1 MEAAGVATVRRFSRV
16 VTQRLGAL
24 NDEYLAR
31 PRPLGASR
39 VLYEVGEEGADARTL
54 RSRLGLD
61 SGYLSRLLRRLEEER
76 LVTVVH
82 DADDRRVRVV
92 RLTEAGR
99 AERAELDRRSDEL
112 ARTLLDH
119 LDQGQRGRLIDA
131 MATVERLLTAQLV
144 EIAPEDPTS
153 EAARFCLHS
162 YFAELDTRFDDGFDP
177 DMSIR
182 AEADDLVPP
191 AGLLLVAWLDGHPV
205 GCGALKLH
213 GRGPAEIK
221 RMWVSPSLR
230 GLALGRRMLR
240 ELERA
245 ADEAGATAVRLE
257 TNQRLTEAIGLY
269 RSSGYREVSA
279 FNDEA
284 YAHHWFEKV
293 LTGRHDDTRKGPG

>member
-1 MEAAGVATVRRFSRV
+1 MDALRVATVRRFSRV

-39 VLYEVGEEGADARTL
+39 VLYEIGEAGADARTI

-61 SGYLSRLLRRLEEER
+61 SGYLSRLLRRLEDEH
-76 LVTVVH
+76 LVTV
-82 DADDRRVRVV
+82 DRAADDGRVRVI
-92 RLTEAGR
+92 RLTEAG
-99 AERAELDRRSDEL
+99 RAELDRRSDEL

-119 LDQGQRGRLIDA
+119 LDESQRRHLIDA

-144 EIAPEDPTS
+144 EIVPEDPTS
-153 EAARFCLHS
+153 EAARFCLQS
-162 YFAELDTRFDDGFDP
+162 YFAELDARFDDGFDP

-182 AEADDLVPP
+182 AEAEDLVPP

-205 GCGALKLH
+205 GCGALKFH
-213 GRGPAEIK
+213 GWEPAEIK
-221 RMWVSPSLR
+221 RMWVSPSVR

-240 ELERA
+240 GLERA
-245 ADEAGATAVRLE
+245 AAEGGATAVRLE
-257 TNQRLTEAIGLY
+257 TNQRLIEAIGLY

-284 YAHHWFEKV
+284 YAHHWFEKM
-293 LTGRHDDTRKGPG
+293 LGGRHDA

>member
-1 MEAAGVATVRRFSRV
+1 VDASGVATVRRFSRV
-16 VTQRLGAL
+16 VTRRLGAL

-39 VLYEVGEEGADARTL
+39 VLYEIGEAGADARAI

-61 SGYLSRLLRRLEEER
+61 SGYLSRLLRRLEDEH
-76 LVTVVH
+76 LVTVDR
-82 DADDRRVRVV
+82 DAEDGRVRVV

-119 LDQGQRGRLIDA
+119 LDESQRRHLIDA

-144 EIAPEDPTS
+144 EIVPEDPAS
-153 EAARFCLHS
+153 EAARSCLRS
-162 YFAELDTRFDDGFDP
+162 YFAELDARFDDGFDP

-182 AEADDLVPP
+182 ADAADLVPP

-205 GCGALKLH
+205 GCGALKFH
-213 GRGPAEIK
+213 GAEPVEIK
-221 RMWVSPSLR
+221 RMWVSPSVR
-230 GLALGRRMLR
+230 GLSLGRRMLR

-245 ADEAGATAVRLE
+245 AAEGGATAVRLE
-257 TNQRLTEAIGLY
+257 TNERLTEAIGLY

-293 LTGRHDDTRKGPG
+293 LAGRYDDK

>member
-1 MEAAGVATVRRFSRV
+1 MEASGVATVRRFSRV
-16 VTQRLGAL
+16 VTQRLGVL

-39 VLYEVGEEGADARTL
+39 VLYEIGDAGADARAI

-61 SGYLSRLLRRLEEER
+61 SGYLSRLLRRLEDEH
-76 LVTVVH
+76 LVTVEH

-119 LDQGQRGRLIDA
+119 LDESQRRHLIDA

-144 EIAPEDPTS
+144 EILPADPSS
-153 EAARFCLHS
+153 EAARFCLRS
-162 YFAELDTRFDDGFDP
+162 YFAELDARFDDGFDP
-177 DMSIR
+177 DRSIR
-182 AEADDLVPP
+182 AEAEDLVPP

-205 GCGALKLH
+205 GCGALKFH
-213 GRGPAEIK
+213 SREPAEIK
-221 RMWVSPSLR
+221 RMWVSPSVR
-230 GLALGRRMLR
+230 GLSLGRRMLR
-240 ELERA
+240 ELEHA
-245 ADEAGATAVRLE
+245 AVEAGAAAARLE
-257 TNQRLTEAIGLY
+257 TNERLIEAIGLY

-293 LTGRHDDTRKGPG
+293 LAVPHDDA

>member
-1 MEAAGVATVRRFSRV
+1 MEAPRVATVRRFSRV

-39 VLYEVGEEGADARTL
+39 VLYEIGEAGADARTI

-61 SGYLSRLLRRLEEER
+61 SGYLSRLLRRLEDEH
-76 LVTVVH
+76 LITVEH

-119 LDQGQRGRLIDA
+119 LDESQRGHLIDA
-131 MATVERLLTAQLV
+131 MATIERLLTAQLV
-144 EIAPEDPTS
+144 EIVPEDPTS
-153 EAARFCLHS
+153 EAARSCLQS
-162 YFAELDTRFDDGFDP
+162 YFTELDARFDDGFDP

-182 AEADDLVPP
+182 AEAEDLVPP

-205 GCGALKLH
+205 GCGALKFH
-213 GRGPAEIK
+213 GRQPAEIK
-221 RMWVSPSLR
+221 RMWVSPSVR
-230 GLALGRRMLR
+230 GLAMGRRILR
-240 ELERA
+240 ELEHA
-245 ADEAGATAVRLE
+245 AAEAGARTVRLE
-257 TNQRLTEAIGLY
+257 TNQRLIEAIGLY

-284 YAHHWFEKV
+284 YAHHWFEKE
-293 LTGRHDDTRKGPG
+293 LAGRHDDT

>member
-1 MEAAGVATVRRFSRV
+1 MDAGGVATVRRFSRV
-16 VTQRLGAL
+16 VTQRLGVL

-39 VLYEVGEEGADARTL
+39 VLFEIGADGADARTL

-61 SGYLSRLLRRLEEER
+61 SGYLSRLLRRLEDEH
-76 LVTVVH
+76 LVTVEH

-99 AERAELDRRSDEL
+99 AEHAELDRRSDEL

-119 LDQGQRGRLIDA
+119 LDENQRGHLVDA

-144 EIAPEDPTS
+144 EILPEDPTS
-153 EAARFCLHS
+153 EAARHCLQS
-162 YFAELDTRFDDGFDP
+162 YFAELDARFDDGFDP
-177 DMSIR
+177 DVSIR
-182 AEADDLVPP
+182 ADAEDLVPP
-191 AGLLLVAWLDGHPV
+191 AGLLLVAWLDGQPV
-205 GCGALKLH
+205 GCGALKFH
-213 GRGPAEIK
+213 GRKPAEIK
-221 RMWVSPSLR
+221 RMWVSPSVR
-230 GLALGRRMLR
+230 GLSLGRRMLR

-245 ADEAGATAVRLE
+245 AAGSGATAVRLE

-269 RSSGYREVSA
+269 RSAGYREVPA

-284 YAHHWFEKV
+284 YAHHWFEKR
-293 LTGRHDDTRKGPG
+293 LAGGRTGRKGRR

>member
-39 VLYEVGEEGADARTL
+39 VLYEVGEAGADARTL

-61 SGYLSRLLRRLEEER
+61 SGYLSRLLRRLEEEH
-76 LVTVVH
+76 LVTVEH
-82 DADDRRVRVV
+82 DPDDRRVRVV

-144 EIAPEDPTS
+144 EIAAEDPTS
-153 EAARFCLHS
+153 EAARFCLRS

-182 AEADDLVPP
+182 AEAD
-191 AGLLLVAWLDGHPV
+191 
-205 GCGALKLH
+205 
-213 GRGPAEIK
+213 
-221 RMWVSPSLR
+221 
-230 GLALGRRMLR
+230 
-240 ELERA
+240 
-245 ADEAGATAVRLE
+245 DEAGATAVRLE

-293 LTGRHDDTRKGPG
+293 LTGRHDDTRKGPE

>member
-1 MEAAGVATVRRFSRV
+1 MDAPGVATVRRFSRV

-39 VLYEVGEEGADARTL
+39 VLYEIGEAGADARTI
-54 RSRLGLD
+54 RGRLGLD
-61 SGYLSRLLRRLEEER
+61 SGYLSRLLRRLEGEH
-76 LVTVVH
+76 LVVVDR
-82 DADDRRVRVV
+82 DADDGRVRVV
-92 RLTEAGR
+92 HLTEAGR
-99 AERAELDRRSDEL
+99 AEWAELDRRSDEL

-119 LDQGQRGRLIDA
+119 LDESQRDDLIDA
-131 MATVERLLTAQLV
+131 MATVARLLTAQLV
-144 EIAPEDPTS
+144 EIVPEDPTS
-153 EAARFCLHS
+153 EAARSCLRS
-162 YFAELDTRFDDGFDP
+162 YFAELDARFDAGFDP

-182 AEADDLVPP
+182 AEAEDLVPP

-205 GCGALKLH
+205 GCGALKFH
-213 GRGPAEIK
+213 GGEPAEIK
-221 RMWVSPSLR
+221 RMWVSPSVR
-230 GLALGRRMLR
+230 GLSLGRRMLR

-245 ADEAGATAVRLE
+245 AAEGGAAAVRLE
-257 TNQRLTEAIGLY
+257 TNERLIEAIGLY

-293 LTGRHDDTRKGPG
+293 LGGRDDA

>member
-1 MEAAGVATVRRFSRV
+1 METSGVATVRRFSRV
-16 VTQRLGAL
+16 VTQRLGVL

-39 VLYEVGEEGADARTL
+39 VLYEIGEAGADARAI

-61 SGYLSRLLRRLEEER
+61 SGYLSRLLRRLEDEH
-76 LVTVVH
+76 LVTVEH
-82 DADDRRVRVV
+82 DDGDRRVRVI

-112 ARTLLDH
+112 TRTLLDH
-119 LDQGQRGRLIDA
+119 LDESQRGHLIEA

-144 EIAPEDPTS
+144 EIVPEDPAS
-153 EAARFCLHS
+153 EAARSCLRS
-162 YFAELDTRFDDGFDP
+162 YFVELDARFDDGFDP
-177 DMSIR
+177 DVSIR
-182 AEADDLVPP
+182 AEAEDLVLP
-191 AGLLLVAWLDGHPV
+191 AGLLLVAWLDGQPV

-213 GRGPAEIK
+213 GREPAEIK
-221 RMWVSPSLR
+221 RMWVSPSVR
-230 GLALGRRMLR
+230 GLSLGRRMLR

-245 ADEAGATAVRLE
+245 AAEAGATAVRLE

-269 RSSGYREVSA
+269 RSSGYREVPA

-293 LTGRHDDTRKGPG
+293 LAGRHDDT

>member
-1 MEAAGVATVRRFSRV
+1 MNPPRPDSFATDDD
-16 VTQRLGAL
+16 GAL
-24 NDEYLAR
+24 R
-31 PRPLGASR
+31 GRRG
-39 VLYEVGEEGADARTL
+39 GADARTL

-61 SGYLSRLLRRLEEER
+61 SGYLSRLLRRLE
-76 LVTVVH
+76 
-82 DADDRRVRVV
+82 
-92 RLTEAGR
+92 G
-99 AERAELDRRSDEL
+99 
-112 ARTLLDH
+112 
-119 LDQGQRGRLIDA
+119 
-131 MATVERLLTAQLV
+131 
-144 EIAPEDPTS
+144 
-153 EAARFCLHS
+153 CLWS

-182 AEADDLVPP
+182 AEAEDLVPP

-205 GCGALKLH
+205 GCGGLKFH

-257 TNQRLTEAIGLY
+257 TNQRLTEAVGLY
-269 RSSGYREVSA
+269 HSSGYREVPA

-284 YAHHWFEKV
+284 YAHRWFEKV
-293 LTGRHDDTRKGPG
+293 LAGRHDDTGRDLNEPAASGVLRERGVGRHRRDRDPALGGR